1 VGEFVDR
8 NGDAFAALREVLS
21 LSVDGFVRTSRDA
34 HHHAGVQRLWR
45 QCAAAGDLYRRHY
58 TGLYCVGCE
67 QFYEPGELPGGRC
80 PEHGTPPQEVAEENW
95 FFRLSRYGDRLHEL
109 IASGRLRVEP
119 AARRNEVLAFIAGGL
134 RDLSISRSRARGW
147 GIEVPG
153 DPGQVVYVWWDALG
167 NYVTGLGYAGDD
179 EAYRRWWVGADR
191 RLHLVGKGVLRFH
204 AVYWPAMLL
213 SAGLPVPTDILV
225 HDYLTVGGAKISKSA
240 RAADPAG
247 LVARYGVDAVRWW
260 LLREVP
266 RLGDVDF
273 TEERLAARAN
283 GEPAGGFGNLANR
296 VVTMVHRYRGG
307 VVPSAL
313 PGRRPP
319 ACPWPAPWWVSGWTR
334 RWPGSTSGRPPA
346 RCGRS

>member
-1 VGEFVDR
+1 VAGVPVGEFVDR

-58 TGLYCVGCE
+58 AGLYCVGCE

-134 RDLSISRSRARGW
+134 RDLSISRARARGW

-167 NYVTGLGYAGDD
+167 Q
-179 EAYRRWWVGADR
+179 
-191 RLHLVGKGVLRFH
+191 
-204 AVYWPAMLL
+204 
-213 SAGLPVPTDILV
+213 I
-225 HDYLTVGGAKISKSA
+225 
-240 RAADPAG
+240 
-247 LVARYGVDAVRWW
+247 
-260 LLREVP
+260 
-266 RLGDVDF
+266 
-273 TEERLAARAN
+273 
-283 GEPAGGFGNLANR
+283 
-296 VVTMVHRYRGG
+296 
-307 VVPSAL
+307 
-313 PGRRPP
+313 RP
-319 ACPWPAPWWVSGWTR
+319 PWWVSGWTR

-346 RCGRS
+346 WCGRS